1 MHMEDGYFTAYVG
14 FFMKTKD
21 TNVCERLGEER
32 KRLNLNQNKVAVYC
46 EVSVKTVGRWE
57 KNIPI
62 PADKLSLMA
71 QLGYDITYILTG
83 VKLAP
88 QVAGLEAAAQVWNT
102 NSGDSTQQTHENVS
116 REQEA
121 WLDVL
126 ENLAGG
132 DKERLKQIGLALVGF
147 SQAKTE
153 KPG

>member
-1 MHMEDGYFTAYVG
+1 
-14 FFMKTKD
+14 MKIKD
-21 TNVCERLGEER
+21 TSVCLRLGEER
-32 KRLNLNQNKVAVYC
+32 KRLSLNQNKIATYC
-46 EVSVKTVGRWE
+46 EVSVKSVGRWE

-62 PADKLSLMA
+62 PADKLALLA

-88 QVAGLEAAAQVWNT
+88 QVAGLDAASQIWNT
-102 NSGDSTQQTHENVS
+102 DSSNKSQQAS
-116 REQEA
+116 DIISKEQET
-121 WLDVL
+121 WLGVL

-132 DKERLKQIGLALVGF
+132 DSERLKQIGLALVGY